1 MNLPNL
7 KTTPCSSGN
16 TLYKPL
22 ASHTNSKIIKI
33 FVDSLSDQQYVN
45 ELLMLVNDESSE
57 TVLLSLT
64 GNINLVTATNIIKGL
79 GIIAENQLQDAFGK

>member
-1 MNLPNL
+1 MITDFHKHIKINNLEEIMEEQI
-7 KTTPCSSGN
+7 
-16 TLYKPL
+16 
-22 ASHTNSKIIKI
+22 NSKIIKI

-45 ELLMLVNDESSE
+45 ELLMLVNDKSSE

-64 GNINLVTATNIIKGL
+64 GNINLVTASNIIKGL